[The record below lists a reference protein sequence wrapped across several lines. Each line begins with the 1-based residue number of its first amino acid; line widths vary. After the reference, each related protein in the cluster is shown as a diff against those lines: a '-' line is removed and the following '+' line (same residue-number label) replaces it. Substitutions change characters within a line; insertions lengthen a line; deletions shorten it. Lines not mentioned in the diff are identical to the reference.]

1 MFTRTA
7 PAAHVRSAPVAA
19 TRVLAVPRIT
29 PADLA
34 CIASLLAAALYLLA
48 ILLISHGAAG

>member
-19 TRVLAVPRIT
+19 ARVLAVPRIT
-29 PADLA
+29 PADFA

>member
-7 PAAHVRSAPVAA
+7 PHAHVRSAQAA
-19 TRVLAVPRIT
+19 AVRVLPAPRIT
-29 PADLA
+29 SADFA
-34 CIASLLAAALYLLA
+34 RAASLLAAALYLLA

>member
-1 MFTRTA
+1 MSTHTTSRIHDRSA
-7 PAAHVRSAPVAA
+7 PAAAV
-19 TRVLAVPRIT
+19 RVL
-29 PADLA
+29 PAARATSADFA